1 LKNTIGHSDSAK
13 DLETLKKIEIT
24 DYTMKDVVREGDAP
38 LKKVIA
44 QQVEKVY
51 PIAIETIGLKGVTF
65 TPDIYAAAS
74 SVKSDGQNAYTI
86 SLAKTHGL
94 KEGETVRLIT
104 EKKSDLNVVAHMVDD
119 KTFTVTTSEALGD
132 KVFVYGKECLD
143 LKGVDYD
150 AIAML
155 NVSATQQ
162 LAKKVEALEAENAK
176 LKGDADRLT
185 TIEGVQKAKM
195 VALETEVASLKAMS
209 AEMATLKQAIAS
221 LQIKDKSTIRPVA
234 LNQ

>member
-1 LKNTIGHSDSAK
+1 MRFECSSA
-13 DLETLKKIEIT
+13 
-24 DYTMKDVVREGDAP
+24 
-38 LKKVIA
+38 
-44 QQVEKVY
+44 
-51 PIAIETIGLKGVTF
+51 
-65 TPDIYAAAS
+65 
-74 SVKSDGQNAYTI
+74 VKSDGQNAYTI

-104 EKKSDLNVVAHMVDD
+104 EKNPELNVVAHVVDD
-119 KTFTVTTSEALGD
+119 NTFTVTTKEALGD

-155 NVSATQQ
+155 NVSATQE

-185 TIEGVQKAKM
+185 TIEGAEKAKM
-195 VALETEVASLKAMS
+195 VALETEVA
-209 AEMATLKQAIAS
+209 
-221 LQIKDKSTIRPVA
+221 V
-234 LNQ
+234 

>member
-1 LKNTIGHSDSAK
+1 MPCPAL
-13 DLETLKKIEIT
+13 L
-24 DYTMKDVVREGDAP
+24 
-38 LKKVIA
+38 
-44 QQVEKVY
+44 
-51 PIAIETIGLKGVTF
+51 
-65 TPDIYAAAS
+65 
-74 SVKSDGQNAYTI
+74 KSDGQNAYTI

-104 EKKSDLNVVAHMVDD
+104 EKNPELNVVAHVVDD
-119 KTFTVTTSEALGD
+119 KTFTVTTKEALGD

-155 NVSATQQ
+155 NVSATQE

-176 LKGDADRLT
+176 LKSEADRLT
-185 TIEGVQKAKM
+185 TIEGEEKAKM

-209 AEMATLKQAIAS
+209 TEMAALKQAIAS
-221 LQIKDKSTIRPVA
+221 LQIKDKSTIRSVA